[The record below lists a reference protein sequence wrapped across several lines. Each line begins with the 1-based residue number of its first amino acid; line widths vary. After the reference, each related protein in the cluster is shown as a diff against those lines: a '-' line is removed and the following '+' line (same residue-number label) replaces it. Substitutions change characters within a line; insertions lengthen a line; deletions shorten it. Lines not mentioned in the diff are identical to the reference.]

1 MTSLLSPALA
11 LSSTGEEAV
20 MPTTREH
27 GARAND
33 GGTMTNKTTARARTA
48 MRELDDVPTQL
59 AALEAMTVG
68 QLAER
73 WRELYGEP
81 TRTRNKDYLKK
92 RLAWR
97 IQELAEGRLPP
108 GAVALINK
116 FGDQM
121 PERWRMRMTRP
132 ATTENEARTLLQP
145 VEPRDPRL
153 PPPGTVLRRVFEGVA
168 HEVAVREEGFEYDG
182 TRYKT
187 LSAIAQHITGT
198 RWNGFLFFGL
208 KKRDA
213 EGAA

>member
-1 MTSLLSPALA
+1 
-11 LSSTGEEAV
+11 

-27 GARAND
+27 CARAE
-33 GGTMTNKTTARARTA
+33 GVTMNKTAVRARASA
-48 MRELDDVPTQL
+48 RELRDVPNQL
-59 AALEAMTVG
+59 AELEAMNVG
-68 QLAER
+68 ALAEKY
-73 WRELYGEP
+73 RELYGEP
-81 TRTRNKDYLKK
+81 TRSRNKDYLKK

-97 IQELAEGRLPP
+97 IQELAEGGLPP

-132 ATTENEARTLLQP
+132 ATTENEGTTLLQPVEP